1 MEEVNI
7 LSQKDKSLLL
17 EKLEKECTLLIPQDK
32 DRLGELQFHLFKYKG
47 QNGNGKPQDY
57 FFQIRMGIHQIFSK
71 KHLPFCEKG
80 DCIAKLESIIAAN
93 KKQIKNSIIDYC
105 QNQLDTVLTVELEPE
120 FNKRF
125 PYVFNYNIKLC
136 KARRRNTELVQ
147 YGWPSLCITI
157 AWTDE
162 FGEFQEFMHPIT
174 IDPETRCFKTN
185 ISQILN
191 SFLSYRDTL
200 I

>member
-17 EKLEKECTLLIPQDK
+17 EKLEKECALLIPQDK

-120 FNKRF
+120 FNKHG
-125 PYVFNYNIKLC
+125 LE
-136 KARRRNTELVQ
+136 TERVVVPEDKVKQMPWDLHGERVNLVASSGAVVQ
-147 YGWPSLCITI
+147 
-157 AWTDE
+157 A
-162 FGEFQEFMHPIT
+162 
-174 IDPETRCFKTN
+174 
-185 ISQILN
+185 
-191 SFLSYRDTL
+191 FLEVVEKEKSKRPT
-200 I
+200 